1 MKLPKARFLEVF
13 ALKSS
18 EQNQREVFNKLSLLL
33 TDAKLAWQSLGVD
46 YRIYRDVLTE
56 LKGSA
61 DVAGDLTLVKQ
72 LIEQQE
78 QLGQCSDSTELRHWY
93 NQFMRFL
100 KQHWSTLNEYQ
111 SVNWTNAER
120 KRIAEE
126 AVEVEQHREVAEQ
139 LRSLRLRKRRSAEK
153 KEQPIIFFN

>member
-1 MKLPKARFLEVF
+1 M
-13 ALKSS
+13 
-18 EQNQREVFNKLSLLL
+18 N
-33 TDAKLAWQSLGVD
+33 
-46 YRIYRDVLTE
+46 
-56 LKGSA
+56 
-61 DVAGDLTLVKQ
+61 Q

-120 KRIAEE
+120 KRKTEE
-126 AVEVEQHREVAEQ
+126 AVEEEQYREVAEQ
-139 LRSLRLRKRRSAEK
+139 LRSLPSRKRRSAEK